1 MLKLRKILFCNYLY
15 YLIFLLSVI
24 YTAIF
29 INIKHELKLNLN
41 SKILIGRVESI
52 SLSGNKLSLIVKNKE
67 KVKATYYLTNKDEI
81 HLIKQIHLGDKVRLE
96 GEFSLPLTNNDEYS
110 FDYERYLKTKKIY
123 YLFKIEKLSVISS
136 SKNIFLYCLY
146 K

>member
-1 MLKLRKILFCNYLY
+1 MYNILFFHLLLY

-67 KVKATYYLTNKDEI
+67 KVNYYKLVPN
-81 HLIKQIHLGDKVRLE
+81 
-96 GEFSLPLTNNDEYS
+96 
-110 FDYERYLKTKKIY
+110 YLKLPQALEDKKV
-123 YLFKIEKLSVISS
+123 KE
-136 SKNIFLYCLY
+136 
-146 K
+146 